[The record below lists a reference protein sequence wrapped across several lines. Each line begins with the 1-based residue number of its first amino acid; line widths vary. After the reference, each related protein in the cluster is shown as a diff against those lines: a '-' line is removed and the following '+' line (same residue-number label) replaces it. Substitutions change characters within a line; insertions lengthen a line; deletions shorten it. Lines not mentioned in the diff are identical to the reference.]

1 MLGHPN
7 LYCFLSEPI
16 AFRFGFCAYYLWAR
30 EPTENGDKEMNKEIE
45 VKTTMPVPD
54 SWRMNRI
61 LQENDSIQDTDRVLL
76 VNLWCEHNRLR
87 AELRTLK
94 RLVEIAEVNGDRRY
108 D

>member
-1 MLGHPN
+1 
-7 LYCFLSEPI
+7 
-16 AFRFGFCAYYLWAR
+16 
-30 EPTENGDKEMNKEIE
+30 MNKEIE